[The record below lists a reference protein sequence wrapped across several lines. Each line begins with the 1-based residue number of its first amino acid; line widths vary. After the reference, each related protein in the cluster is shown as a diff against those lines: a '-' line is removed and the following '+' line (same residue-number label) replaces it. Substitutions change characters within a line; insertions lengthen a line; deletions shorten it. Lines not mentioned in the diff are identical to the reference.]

1 MNRHIFF
8 TIFNYLIF
16 NTTKRIFSLINDIHM
31 KKGRLLLIFPVYIL
45 LACNSN
51 TKTTSTADSSSAITQ
66 VPDTKTDSGGKA
78 DKKIISAID
87 TTDPDPSD
95 TIPASGYGVNTM
107 SKKTAGLISSVL
119 PVILKENYKF
129 ISKENRRFIFFE
141 TDLNNDGSNEIF
153 VGFNGMDFCGTGG
166 CTALLLTADG
176 KLIDYFTVADYP
188 FIIYNEKTKGWKNLV
203 VRSNHADRLLT
214 WTGSKY
220 PSNPSLAPKYKGLPS
235 DEAPRALWWTQYPYP
250 WFKF

>member
-1 MNRHIFF
+1 
-8 TIFNYLIF
+8 
-16 NTTKRIFSLINDIHM
+16 M
-31 KKGRLLLIFPVYIL
+31 KTGSFLLIFSGCIL

-51 TKTTSTADSSSAITQ
+51 TKSASTTDSSSAITK
-66 VPDTKTDSGGKA
+66 VPDTKA
-78 DKKIISAID
+78 DPDDKINSRIPTAID
-87 TTDPDPSD
+87 TTDPDPTD
-95 TIPASGYGVNTM
+95 TVPGSQYGINTA
-107 SKKTAGLISSVL
+107 SKKTAALIRSVL
-119 PVILKENYKF
+119 PVILKDNYKF

-141 TDLNNDGSNEIF
+141 TDLNDDGNNEIF
-153 VGFNGMDFCGTGG
+153 VGFNGIDFCGTGG
-166 CTALLLTADG
+166 CTALLLATNG
-176 KLIDYFTVADYP
+176 KLITYFTVADYP

-214 WTGSKY
+214 WNGNKY